1 MSERVPREKTQYAV
15 GKTDDFVEGQGTVI
29 EIAGRSV
36 GIYNV
41 NGNFFAVL
49 NYCPH
54 EGAPVCLGKVRGT
67 TLPVRRVCFQWGREG
82 EILACPWHGWEFDL
96 LSGECL
102 TDRRKLH
109 RFPVQV
115 DEGTVYVTL

>member
-1 MSERVPREKTQYAV
+1 MSERAPHEKARYAV
-15 GKTDDFVEGQGTVI
+15 GSTDDFDEGGCTLV

-41 NGNFFAVL
+41 NGSFTAVL
-49 NYCPH
+49 NFCPH

-67 TLPVRRVCFQWGREG
+67 TLLSAPGEFRWGREG

-109 RFPVQV
+109 RFPVEI
-115 DEGTVYVTL
+115 DEGVVYVIA